1 MATTNQELKS
11 RMDLKIDEVIKSQEH
26 EYMEA
31 TKDLREWHNAA
42 LTKNQFWKLL
52 SAFARKFLA
61 ERGYF
66 EPFEIDDNNREIMNQ
81 MYLYAIGSE
90 DCKWNINKGIYL
102 AGKNG
107 CGKTILMHSFCE
119 VLHFI
124 SGKTVE
130 MISASDLCDM
140 IAEKGFKSF
149 TTRPLFIDELGREK
163 LEMNAFGNK
172 IRPMKEL
179 IAKRYNMGAR
189 TFFTSNFKVA
199 TLAKWRDEKG
209 EIIGYGSE
217 IGGRIREMTTIVEM
231 PGEDRRPSQEER

>member
-81 MYLYAIGSE
+81 MYLYAIG
-90 DCKWNINKGIYL
+90 
-102 AGKNG
+102 
-107 CGKTILMHSFCE
+107 
-119 VLHFI
+119 
-124 SGKTVE
+124 
-130 MISASDLCDM
+130 
-140 IAEKGFKSF
+140 
-149 TTRPLFIDELGREK
+149 
-163 LEMNAFGNK
+163 
-172 IRPMKEL
+172 
-179 IAKRYNMGAR
+179 
-189 TFFTSNFKVA
+189 
-199 TLAKWRDEKG
+199 
-209 EIIGYGSE
+209 
-217 IGGRIREMTTIVEM
+217 
-231 PGEDRRPSQEER
+231 